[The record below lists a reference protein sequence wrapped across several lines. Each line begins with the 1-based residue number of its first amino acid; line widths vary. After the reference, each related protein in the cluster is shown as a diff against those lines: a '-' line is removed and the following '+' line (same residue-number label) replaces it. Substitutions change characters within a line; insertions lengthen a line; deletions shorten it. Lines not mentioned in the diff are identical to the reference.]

1 MSIIY
6 DAMFFL
12 LQSLKQLLDTI
23 GIGGGY
29 ALAIIA
35 LTAGLRIIMWPLNSQ
50 QTRSMK
56 KMQELQPKLKA
67 LQEKYKDQP
76 QKMQEQMMKFYSE
89 HKFNP
94 LAGCLPMLIQ
104 LPIFIG
110 LYGMLISPQFLAVAG
125 HESFFFVDSLSR
137 TLMSHSGT
145 AHDSVFHVQEK
156 DKFISSNHIR
166 ITFNSGTENEYKV
179 RDARKVVEVSPKPL
193 IPGDPVTLSL
203 NPAFLGDDGFPEA
216 FLKKIKTAT
225 LTVVNENTKE
235 VEEVTFIPSAPSE
248 EELTAEQLADPT
260 ALSWALSSKMETVK
274 AETQVNK
281 GVLILIAIYALVT
294 LAYQKVMSS
303 TTPASGPQA
312 QVMKLM
318 PLMFIGVVAFLPIP
332 AGVLL
337 YLVVTMLLMFAQTL
351 WVKITDDKDA
361 VKKAPPANA
370 QVVDIKPQ

>member
-1 MSIIY
+1 MNIIY

-12 LQSLKQLLDTI
+12 LQSLKQLLDAV
-23 GIGGGY
+23 GVGGGY

-56 KMQELQPKLKA
+56 KMQELQPKLKE
-67 LQEKYKDQP
+67 LQERYKDQP
-76 QKMQEQMMKFYSE
+76 QKLQEQMMKFYSE

-94 LAGCLPMLIQ
+94 LAGCLPMLVQ

-125 HESFFFVDSLSR
+125 HESFLFVDSLSR
-137 TLMSHSGT
+137 TLMSHSGQ
-145 AHDSVFHVQEK
+145 AQDQQFHVQEK
-156 DKFISSNHIR
+156 DKFISGNNIE
-166 ITFNSGTENEYKV
+166 ITFDSGTENTYKV
-179 RDARKVVEVSPKPL
+179 RDARKVIEVSPQPL
-193 IPGDPVTLSL
+193 IPGDPITLSL

-235 VEEVTFIPSAPSE
+235 VEDVTFSPSAPDE
-248 EELTAEQLADPT
+248 TQLTAEQLANPT
-260 ALSWALSSKMETVK
+260 AMSWQLASTMPTVK
-274 AETQVNK
+274 ADTHLNK
-281 GVLILIAIYALVT
+281 GVLILIAIYALLT

-351 WVKITDDKDA
+351 WVKIIDDKDA
-361 VKKAPPANA
+361 AKSAPPAKA
-370 QVVDIKPQ
+370 QVIDINPS